1 MFADLESP
9 GRFAAPPVRLKDRL
23 ADPRPLLA
31 VELRPPRRELEGVH
45 AMEAWID
52 AYHAVQ
58 RLSASDTVVFLTDN
72 AIGSSEEENLGH
84 LVRNL
89 GPAARRERIV
99 PFLTL
104 KHPLD
109 YCGRYAG
116 RARRERFPALVVLGG
131 DTHDAVPRCLPHS
144 WQLREALRAEQPG
157 LLLGGW
163 VNPYRDPVE
172 QVALLLEHA
181 TGLDFLLTQ
190 IVSHHELAP
199 VAAFVEEAA
208 RRDLALPTFAGVFF
222 YRSARRQ
229 TLETLSRFIPVPV
242 AGLSA
247 DFLERK
253 MAAEEVAAA
262 TLAALAG
269 LGFTRFYLSNLE
281 MGRAPARLASIAR
294 RAGLSA
300 PERTPR

>member
-9 GRFAAPPVRLKDRL
+9 GRTATPPVRLKDRL
-23 ADPRPLLA
+23 ADPRPLVA
-31 VELRPPRRELEGVH
+31 VELRPPRRDLDGIH

-58 RLSASDTVVFLTDN
+58 SLSATDTVVFLTDN

-109 YCGRYAG
+109 YCGRYAA

-131 DTHDAVPRCLPHS
+131 DTHDAIPRCLPHS
-144 WQLREALRAEQPG
+144 WQLREELRTEQPG

-163 VNPYRDPVE
+163 VNPYRDPAD
-172 QVALLLEHA
+172 QVALLLDHA
-181 TGLDFLLTQ
+181 AGLDFLLTQ
-190 IVSHHELAP
+190 IVSHHDLAP
-199 VAAFVEEAA
+199 VAAFAEAA
-208 RRDLALPTFAGVFF
+208 ARQGLALPTFAGVFF

-229 TLETLSRFIPVPV
+229 TLETLSQFIPVPV

-247 DFLERK
+247 DFLEQK
-253 MAAEEVAAA
+253 MSAEAVAAA
-262 TLAALAG
+262 TLSALAG

-281 MGRAPARLASIAR
+281 TGRAPARLVSIAR